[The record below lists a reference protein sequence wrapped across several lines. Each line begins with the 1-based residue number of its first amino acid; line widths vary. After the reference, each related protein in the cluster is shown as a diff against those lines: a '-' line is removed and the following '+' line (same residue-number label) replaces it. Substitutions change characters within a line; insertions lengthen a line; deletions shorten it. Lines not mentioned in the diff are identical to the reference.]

1 MTVRSESAAD
11 FEPHGTRGLSR
22 FATVLGLLLVAAAA
36 LFLRKELVHTNWT
49 AVLAEIRA
57 TPWSRLLAA
66 GLFTAGSYA
75 ALTGY
80 DTLAVRYS
88 GRSLPF
94 RRTALTSFMAYAIGN
109 NIGVASL
116 SGTPIRYRMYSEAG
130 LSAIDIIEIV
140 VFCAVTFAVGTAFLT
155 GASLLATPPR
165 SLAALGLP
173 IWMLKAVGAVLF
185 AGSAGYVVMTFVRRT
200 PLQLG
205 PWNVTLPN
213 GTYGVAQVALSV
225 LDLGFAGAVLYV
237 LLAPGADVGFP
248 TFLSIYLLAL
258 TAGLLSG
265 IPAGIGAFEAV
276 ILVLLPGIDKE
287 YLLGAIVLYRAI
299 YYLCPLTLA
308 LGILAGAEIAL
319 HRSRLRKA
327 GIFTYETL
335 AKIVP
340 QAAAVLVFLSGAVL
354 LISGS
359 LPAAEQ
365 RLASI
370 ARLIPLAI
378 LELSHL
384 AGSAIGAGL
393 LIVAVGLYRR
403 LRGAYHATMIA
414 LLLGIVVSLLKGL
427 DYEEAAILAVV
438 SAVLFVARHEFR
450 REAPFSAQSFNT
462 AWVFSIAMV
471 IGASIW
477 LGFFAF
483 RHVQYSNE
491 LWWQFSLHADAPR
504 MLRASVAAVMV
515 ALAFALWKAI
525 RPAAPKTATLP
536 ADLDTA
542 REILRESPDSSANAA
557 LTGDKRFLFDEERKA
572 FVMYQVSR
580 RSWVALHD
588 PVGPPARREA
598 LCWRFLELA
607 DRYDGWPV
615 FYQVSDASLPL
626 YADLGLALLKLGEE
640 ALVPLQ
646 EFDLAGSRL
655 ANLRHG
661 RSRLI
666 RDGATFEIVPKDQLL
681 PLMPEL
687 RQVSDAWLKSRSAAE
702 KGFSLGAFSPGYLC
716 NFDCAVVRIGEKV
729 VAFANVWQASAG
741 SELSVDLMRHDDSA
755 PNGVMDYLLTEL
767 ILWGKSKGFHW
778 FNLGMAPLSG
788 LERHPLA
795 SVWNKAGNALFYH
808 AEHFYNFE
816 GLRRYK
822 EKFGPVWKPRYLASR
837 GGLTLPWILFDI
849 SVLISG
855 GFKPLVSR

>member
-1 MTVRSESAAD
+1 
-11 FEPHGTRGLSR
+11 L
-22 FATVLGLLLVAAAA
+22 ATVLGVLMFVAAAF
-36 LFLRKELVHTNWT
+36 FLRKELGHTNL
-49 AVLAEIRA
+49 AEVLAEIRA

-66 GLFTAGSYA
+66 GLCTAGSYA

-88 GRSLPF
+88 GRSLPY
-94 RRTALTSFMAYAIGN
+94 RRTALTAFMAYAIGN
-109 NIGVASL
+109 NIGIASL
-116 SGTPIRYRMYSEAG
+116 SGTPIRYRMYSASG
-130 LSAIDIIEIV
+130 LSAIDIVEVV
-140 VFCAVTFAVGTAFLT
+140 VFCIVTFAVGTAFLT
-155 GASLLATPPR
+155 GASLLATPPG

-173 IWMLKAVGAVLF
+173 MSMMKAVGAVLL
-185 AGSAGYVVMTFVRRT
+185 AGSIGYVGMTFVRRV

-205 PWNVTLPN
+205 AWTVTLPS
-213 GTYGVAQVALSV
+213 GAYGVAQLALSV
-225 LDLGFAGAVLYV
+225 LDLSFAAAALYV
-237 LLAPGADVGFP
+237 LLTPVIDVGFP

-258 TAGLLSG
+258 TAGLLSS

-276 ILVLLPGIDKE
+276 VLISLPGIDRE
-287 YLLGAIVLYRAI
+287 YLLGAILLYRMI

-319 HRSRLRKA
+319 HRVRIRKA
-327 GIFTYETL
+327 GIFTYATL

-354 LISGS
+354 LVSGA
-359 LPAAEQ
+359 LPAAEH
-365 RLASI
+365 RLSAI

-403 LRGAYHATMIA
+403 LRGAWHATMIA

-427 DYEEAAILAVV
+427 DYEEASLLAVASAIL
-438 SAVLFVARHEFR
+438 FVTRHEFR
-450 REAPFSAQSFNT
+450 REAPFSAQSFNA
-462 AWVFSIAMV
+462 AWVYSIAVV
-471 IGASIW
+471 IGTSIW

-483 RHVQYSNE
+483 RHVQYSNQ

-504 MLRASVAAVMV
+504 MLRASVAAVVV
-515 ALAFALWKAI
+515 ALSFALWKAI
-525 RPAAPKTATLP
+525 RPAAPKTSTAL
-536 ADLDTA
+536 ADLDSA
-542 REILRESPDSSANAA
+542 REILRQSRDSSDNAA
-557 LTGDKRFLFDEERKA
+557 LTGDKRFLFNEERTA

-580 RSWVALHD
+580 RSWVALRD
-588 PVGPPARREA
+588 PVGPLPQRES

-607 DRYDGWPV
+607 DRYDGWPA
-615 FYQVSDASLPL
+615 FYQVSDTSLPL

-646 EFDLAGSRL
+646 DFDLKGKHL
-655 ANLRHG
+655 ANLRQG
-661 RSRLI
+661 RNRLI
-666 RDGATFEIVPKDQLL
+666 RDGACFEVVPGSQL
-681 PLMPEL
+681 PSLMPEL
-687 RQVSDAWLKSRSAAE
+687 GQVSNAWLKRRGAAE
-702 KGFSLGAFSPGYLC
+702 KGFSLGAFSAEYLG
-716 NFDCAVVRIGEKV
+716 NFDCAVVRIGPRI
-729 VAFANVWQASAG
+729 VAFANLWQAPVG
-741 SELSVDLMRHDDSA
+741 SELSVDLMRHVDDA

-767 ILWGKSKGFHW
+767 MLWGKGSGFDW

-788 LERHPLA
+788 LEKHPLA
-795 SVWNKAGNALFYH
+795 SVWHKAGNALFYH

-822 EKFGPVWKPRYLASR
+822 EKFEPVWKPRYLASR
-837 GGLTLPWILFDI
+837 GGLTLPRILFDI
-849 SVLISG
+849 SMLISG

>member
-1 MTVRSESAAD
+1 MDTRR
-11 FEPHGTRGLSR
+11 EPATSVETHKVGRLSPY
-22 FATVLGLLLVAAAA
+22 ATVVGALLVVAAA
-36 LFLRKELVHTNWT
+36 LFLRKELVHTNW
-49 AVLAEIRA
+49 AEVIAEIRA

-66 GLFTAGSYA
+66 AMCTAGSYV

-80 DTLAVRYS
+80 DTLAVRYA
-88 GRSLPF
+88 GRSLPY
-94 RRTALTSFMAYAIGN
+94 RRTALTSFMAYAVGN

-140 VFCAVTFAVGTAFLT
+140 VFCAVTFAVGTALLT

-173 IWMLKAVGAVLF
+173 IWMMKAVGAVLF
-185 AGSAGYVVMTFVRRT
+185 AGSAGYVLMTFVRRT

-205 PWNVTLPN
+205 AWNVTLPN
-213 GTYGVAQVALSV
+213 GSYGVAQVALSV
-225 LDLGFAGAVLYV
+225 LDLGFAAAVLYV
-237 LLAPGADVGFP
+237 LLEPAMDVGFP
-248 TFLSIYLLAL
+248 TFLSVYLLAL

-276 ILVLLPGIDKE
+276 ILVSLPGIDKE
-287 YLLGAIVLYRAI
+287 YLLGAIVLYRMI
-299 YYLCPLTLA
+299 YFVCPLTLA

-327 GIFTYETL
+327 GILTYETL
-335 AKIVP
+335 AKIAP

-354 LISGS
+354 LVSGS

-370 ARLIPLAI
+370 ARLIPLAV

-427 DYEEAAILAVV
+427 DYEEAALLTVV

-450 REAPFSAQSFNT
+450 REAPFSAQSFNA

-515 ALAFALWKAI
+515 ALTFALWKAI
-525 RPAAPKTATLP
+525 RPAAPKTTTVP
-536 ADLDTA
+536 ADLDA
-542 REILRESPDSSANAA
+542 AQEMLRDSQDSSANAA
-557 LTGDKRFLFDEERKA
+557 LTGDKRFLFDDERKA

-580 RSWVALHD
+580 RSWVALRD
-588 PVGPPARREA
+588 PVGPPARRES

-615 FYQVSDASLPL
+615 FYQVSDTSLPL

-646 EFDLAGSRL
+646 DFDLTGKRL

-666 RDGATFEIVPKDQLL
+666 RDGATFEIVPRTQLA
-681 PLMPEL
+681 PVMPEL
-687 RQVSDAWLKSRSAAE
+687 QRVSDGWLRSKGAAE
-702 KGFSLGAFSPGYLC
+702 KGFSLGAFSAEYLG
-716 NFDCAVVRIGEKV
+716 NFDCAVVYMGQRI
-729 VAFANVWQASAG
+729 VAFANLWQAPAA
-741 SELSVDLMRHDDSA
+741 SELSVDLMRHVEDA

-767 ILWGKSKGFHW
+767 MLWSKSNGFDW

-822 EKFGPVWKPRYLASR
+822 EKFAPVWKPRYLASP
-837 GGLTLPWILFDI
+837 GGLALPRILFDI